1 MAGFEAIYKQTV
13 TLFNRVPIAHDSGEF
28 IWYPTV
34 LEGVHLVT
42 DESASWNNNGGMK
55 NDNVRLHVRY
65 LVSGTDA
72 LIKCRNPGETEV
84 VQKKYYLPK
93 EYRRLL
99 APEEAITFQF
109 GNKYYDFF
117 IEGELDEDFPV
128 PISDVS
134 FTRQGFL
141 DYMNT
146 RYDHV
151 FVITSV
157 SKYNL
162 IPHFEIMAR

>member
-13 TLFNRVPIAHDSGEF
+13 TLFNRVNQPHHDDESL
-28 IWYPTV
+28 WYPTV
-34 LEGVHLVT
+34 LTGVHLIT

-72 LIKCRNPGETEV
+72 MIKCKDPGTEV
-84 VQKKYYLPK
+84 YFDKKYVLPK
-93 EYRRLL
+93 DYRRLL
-99 APEEAITFQF
+99 RPEEAITFQF
-109 GNKYYDFF
+109 GSKDFDFF
-117 IEGELDEDFPV
+117 IEGEFTDFPT
-128 PISDVS
+128 PISDS
-134 FTRQGFL
+134 AFTRRGFM
-141 DYMNT
+141 DYLNS

-151 FVITSV
+151 FAITSV

>member
-1 MAGFEAIYKQTV
+1 MAGFDAIYKQTV
-13 TLFNRVPIAHDSGEF
+13 TLFNRVAIAHDDGEYL
-28 IWYPTV
+28 WYPTV
-34 LEGVHLVT
+34 LTGVHLIT

-65 LVSGTDA
+65 LQSGDDVLVA
-72 LIKCRNPGETEV
+72 G
-84 VQKKYYLPK
+84 KKYYTPK
-93 EYRRLL
+93 DYRRLL

-109 GNKYYDFF
+109 GSKDFDFF
-117 IEGELDEDFPV
+117 IEGELEEEFPV
-128 PISDVS
+128 PISDKT
-134 FTRQGFL
+134 FTRHGFM
-141 DYMNT
+141 DYMNA

-151 FVITSV
+151 FAITSV